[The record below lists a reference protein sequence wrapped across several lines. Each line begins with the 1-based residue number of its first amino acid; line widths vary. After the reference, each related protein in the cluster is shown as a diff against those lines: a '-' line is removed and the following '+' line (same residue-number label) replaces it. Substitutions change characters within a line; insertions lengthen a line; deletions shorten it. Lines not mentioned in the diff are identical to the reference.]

1 MRKSESLTKLLTF
14 VLIAGSLLMLALGI
28 MAMAPS
34 RDLPITDGE
43 VDYPE
48 GYRRWTQVRSTVVGP
63 ASPFFDT
70 FGGFHTVYAN
80 DIAMQ
85 GYETGVFPD
94 GSILVVDL
102 REGPITDRGVDAGAQ
117 KRLDVMVRDHAAFP
131 ATDGWGYTSFMGPG
145 NKTVRRFPQAEAAT
159 RCHACHSRPYARRK
173 DFVFSSY
180 EE

>member
-1 MRKSESLTKLLTF
+1 MRKAGSMTQLLT
-14 VLIAGSLLMLALGI
+14 VIVIASSLIFMALGI
-28 MAMAPS
+28 IAMGPSRAAPS
-34 RDLPITDGE
+34 AEAE
-43 VDYPE
+43 VDYPV

-63 ASPFFDT
+63 ASPFFAT

-131 ATDGWGYTSFMGPG
+131 TTDGWGYASFMGPG
-145 NKTVRRFPQAEAAT
+145 NRTVRRFAQAEAAV
-159 RCHACHSRPYARRK
+159 RCHACHTRRSAN

>member
-1 MRKSESLTKLLTF
+1 MKKAESMTRLLTF
-14 VLIAGSLLMLALGI
+14 IVIAGSLAFMALGV
-28 MAMAPS
+28 MAMSPPRAAPAVEA
-34 RDLPITDGE
+34 E

-63 ASPFFDT
+63 ASPFFAT

-131 ATDGWGYTSFMGPG
+131 TTDGWGYASFMGPG
-145 NKTVRRFPQAEAAT
+145 NRTVRRFAQAEAAT
-159 RCHACHSRPYARRK
+159 RCHACHTRRRAQ

>member
-1 MRKSESLTKLLTF
+1 MRKAGFMTQLLT
-14 VLIAGSLLMLALGI
+14 VIVIASSLIFMALGI
-28 MAMAPS
+28 IAMGPSRAAPS
-34 RDLPITDGE
+34 AGAE

-63 ASPFFDT
+63 ASPFFAT

-85 GYETGVFPD
+85 GYETGAFPE

-102 REGPITDRGVDAGAQ
+102 RAGPITDRGVDAGAQ

-131 ATDGWGYTSFMGPG
+131 ATDGWGYASFMGPG
-145 NKTVRRFPQAEAAT
+145 NRTVRRFAQAEAAV
-159 RCHACHSRPYARRK
+159 RCHACHTRRSAN

>member
-1 MRKSESLTKLLTF
+1 MRNAVLMTRLLT
-14 VLIAGSLLMLALGI
+14 VLLIACSLAFVALGI
-28 MAMAPS
+28 MAMAPT
-34 RDLPITDGE
+34 PAAATVEAE

-63 ASPFFDT
+63 ASPFFAS

-85 GYETGVFPD
+85 GYATGTFPD

-102 REGPITDRGVDAGAQ
+102 REGPISEMGVDAGPQ

-131 ATDGWGYTSFMGPG
+131 TTDGWGYASFMGPG
-145 NKTVRRFPQAEAAT
+145 NKTVRRFAQAEAAT
-159 RCHACHSRPYARRK
+159 RCHACHSRPRPRAN